1 MRNFQK
7 KGRLKYLIQSKLFLI
22 FFGIVI
28 LAFIYSIFNFVGK
41 TEEASRN
48 RKIAENKIIEL
59 EKSKEKFNSDIN
71 KLKTEKGIEENIR
84 EKFGLAKEG
93 ENMIL
98 VVDDKSSSEVP
109 KNTDSGGFFSWL
121 KSLLRP

>member
-7 KGRLKYLIQSKLFLI
+7 KGRLKYLMQSKLFLI

-98 VVDDKSSSEVP
+98 VVDDKNSAEMTQE
-109 KNTDSGGFFSWL
+109 KDTGGFFFWL
-121 KSLLRP
+121 KNLFK